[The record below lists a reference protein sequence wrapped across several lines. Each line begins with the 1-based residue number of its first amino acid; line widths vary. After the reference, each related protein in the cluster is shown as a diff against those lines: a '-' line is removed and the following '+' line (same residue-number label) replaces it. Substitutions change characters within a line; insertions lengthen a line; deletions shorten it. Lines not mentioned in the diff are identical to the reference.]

1 MNEFPY
7 VMPNFMPFTPNMP
20 GEGSSELKK
29 ELDVISHEL
38 ESIEKALMRLE
49 AKIDEKVKLSS
60 GVDSGKGLYML

>member
-20 GEGSSELKK
+20 GASNSDIKK
-29 ELDVISHEL
+29 ELDVINHEL
-38 ESIEKALMRLE
+38 ESIEKKLRELE
-49 AKIDEKVKLSS
+49 AKIDEKTKISS